1 MPKTLRGWLL
11 NADIQDVLD
20 NQAEAWGIKVSNVEI
35 KLVDLD
41 ETMIRAIAPQAEA
54 ERTRRAKIINA
65 EGRAA
70 GGAEAARSPE
80 SWRWGVPFENFR
92 SGSKSENLHASSFR
106 QLRTQSMRNFYD
118 EYDLYYN
125 GDESDSFGFADPG
138 GKSTLRAAS
147 KKNPRNLPCPTCN
160 APNRLTP
167 ADRANGYQCE
177 SCADADM
184 VKL

>member
-41 ETMIRAIAPQAEA
+41 EAMIRAIARQAEA
-54 ERTRRAKIINA
+54 ERARRAKIINA

-80 SWRWGVPFENFR
+80 SWRWGGPFR
-92 SGSKSENLHASSFR
+92 KLSIRIKTR
-106 QLRTQSMRNFYD
+106 K
-118 EYDLYYN
+118 
-125 GDESDSFGFADPG
+125 FA
-138 GKSTLRAAS
+138 R
-147 KKNPRNLPCPTCN
+147 
-160 APNRLTP
+160 
-167 ADRANGYQCE
+167 
-177 SCADADM
+177 
-184 VKL
+184 VKLSTIEDSINAQFL

>member
-41 ETMIRAIAPQAEA
+41 ETMIRAIARQAEA

-70 GGAEAARSPE
+70 GAEAARILAL
-80 SWRWGVPFENFR
+80 GGPFRKLSIRIKTRKFARIKLSTIE
-92 SGSKSENLHASSFR
+92 
-106 QLRTQSMRNFYD
+106 
-118 EYDLYYN
+118 
-125 GDESDSFGFADPG
+125 DSI
-138 GKSTLRAAS
+138 
-147 KKNPRNLPCPTCN
+147 N
-160 APNRLTP
+160 AQFL
-167 ADRANGYQCE
+167 
-177 SCADADM
+177 
-184 VKL
+184 

>member
-41 ETMIRAIAPQAEA
+41 ETMIRAIARQAEA

-70 GGAEAARSPE
+70 GGAEAARSRPNF
-80 SWRWGVPFENFR
+80 GAGGPFQKTFDQDQNQKICTHQAFD
-92 SGSKSENLHASSFR
+92 N
-106 QLRTQSMRNFYD
+106 
-118 EYDLYYN
+118 
-125 GDESDSFGFADPG
+125 
-138 GKSTLRAAS
+138 
-147 KKNPRNLPCPTCN
+147 
-160 APNRLTP
+160 
-167 ADRANGYQCE
+167 
-177 SCADADM
+177 
-184 VKL
+184 

>member
-41 ETMIRAIAPQAEA
+41 ETMIRAIARQAEA

-70 GGAEAARSPE
+70 GGAEAARILAL
-80 SWRWGVPFENFR
+80 GGPFRKLSIRIKTRKFARIKLSTIE
-92 SGSKSENLHASSFR
+92 
-106 QLRTQSMRNFYD
+106 
-118 EYDLYYN
+118 
-125 GDESDSFGFADPG
+125 DSI
-138 GKSTLRAAS
+138 
-147 KKNPRNLPCPTCN
+147 N
-160 APNRLTP
+160 AQFL
-167 ADRANGYQCE
+167 
-177 SCADADM
+177 
-184 VKL
+184 